1 MAVVK
6 TTRVWD
12 GITLNEFT
20 DTSTGT
26 ITLKSPSGVTLAS
39 SEDNSWVT
47 EDLTSLTRLYNNAKF
62 GSRIQ
67 TELTE
72 AQVKKE
78 FYNQGIKLF
87 NEDRASVLNNTSNY
101 NSNTESDNNRSAFF
115 VKKIPGVIQ
124 PTTKRS
130 ITSQGG
136 LTSINSFGTEPQT
149 SSGGSNFSLRSL
161 GSSAKSSSGGAAG
174 LRYPLGQLPE
184 LGYDFVQF
192 IAHEYEGGGGGLTV
206 KNAEDRLGPAT
217 DTIILPIVGGISES
231 NSVGWGGDTLN
242 PLQAV
247 LGQVAYDAIENLSTG
262 DIGKTLGDATTDL
275 KDAMNEVAKDDAGA
289 MDALKYYFAGQA
301 VGANLLTRG
310 TGQVINNNL
319 ELLFEGPQLRTFNF
333 NFKLR
338 PRNQEESQVIKK
350 IIRAFKKNMAP
361 KRSEGNIFLL
371 TPNIFTIKYTM
382 GSTGSDHPYMN
393 KIKPCALRNFGV
405 NYSPDNS
412 YMTFA
417 DGGLTG
423 YDITLTFG
431 EILPI
436 YADDQENAEGMGY

>member
-39 SEDNSWVT
+39 SEDNSWVI

-115 VKKIPGVIQ
+115 AKKIPGIIQ

-136 LTSINSFGTEPQT
+136 LTSINSFGTPFT
-149 SSGGSNFSLRSL
+149 KSLPLTVYFSPSPSSG
-161 GSSAKSSSGGAAG
+161 A
-174 LRYPLGQLPE
+174 
-184 LGYDFVQF
+184 
-192 IAHEYEGGGGGLTV
+192 
-206 KNAEDRLGPAT
+206 NAEP
-217 DTIILPIVGGISES
+217 ILFF
-231 NSVGWGGDTLN
+231 
-242 PLQAV
+242 
-247 LGQVAYDAIENLSTG
+247 NLS
-262 DIGKTLGDATTDL
+262 
-275 KDAMNEVAKDDAGA
+275 
-289 MDALKYYFAGQA
+289 ALI
-301 VGANLLTRG
+301 VP
-310 TGQVINNNL
+310 IN
-319 ELLFEGPQLRTFNF
+319 
-333 NFKLR
+333 KL
-338 PRNQEESQVIKK
+338 
-350 IIRAFKKNMAP
+350 
-361 KRSEGNIFLL
+361 
-371 TPNIFTIKYTM
+371 
-382 GSTGSDHPYMN
+382 
-393 KIKPCALRNFGV
+393 
-405 NYSPDNS
+405 
-412 YMTFA
+412 
-417 DGGLTG
+417 
-423 YDITLTFG
+423 
-431 EILPI
+431 
-436 YADDQENAEGMGY
+436 